1 MDDVTSA
8 IAAIAVGYVV
18 GTFPT
23 ADLVT
28 RIATRG
34 RVDIRAVGSGN
45 PGGLNAMKEIGTRW
59 GVLVIV
65 VDIVKGVVGGLLG
78 WAVAGDAGAYAGATA
93 AIAGHIWPVW
103 SRFRG
108 GKGVATS
115 GGAVLV
121 AFPAY
126 FPIQAAVAAVGALS
140 THRAE
145 KAIWVSAPLWIVAAA
160 VWWLADLPNLWGPEP
175 AAGLLVS
182 AVAGSGMILLK
193 FRLAARAPA
202 AAAGSSRA

>member
-1 MDDVTSA
+1 MDDVALTF
-8 IAAIAVGYVV
+8 AAALAGYVI

-34 RVDIRAVGSGN
+34 KVDIRAVGSGN
-45 PGGLNAMKEIGTRW
+45 PGGLNAMKAVGTGW
-59 GVLVIV
+59 GVVVIV
-65 VDIVKGVVGGLLG
+65 IDILKGVAAALVGWLI
-78 WAVAGDAGAYAGATA
+78 GDVPGAYAGATA
-93 AIAGHIWPVW
+93 GIAGHIFPVW

-121 AFPAY
+121 VFPLY
-126 FPIQAAVAAVGALS
+126 FPIEVAVAGVGALS
-140 THRAE
+140 TRNAERA
-145 KAIWVSAPLWIVAAA
+145 AFVTGPLWLVAAL

-175 AAGLLVS
+175 TVGLAIFS
-182 AVAGSGMILLK
+182 AVSVALIVGK
-193 FRLAARAPA
+193 FIASRAQVASAPA
-202 AAAGSSRA
+202 P